1 MTTLTPCIHNA
12 TPSFVAVPVTGTCTD
27 AAITAKA
34 MQGAFVERV
43 TRVSACATVE
53 YRILSAAMASS
64 PFLDALL
71 FVPLFLQYEY
81 VVKADEAILEEAK
94 EICFNIYRSVGIC
107 ATMSGTGS
115 FPRFFNEFK
124 LAFNKLISFLMKG
137 DRLSHEEVV
146 TILSTGL
153 PASM

>member
-1 MTTLTPCIHNA
+1 MT
-12 TPSFVAVPVTGTCTD
+12 SFVTVSVTGSCTD
-27 AAITAKA
+27 AAITARA

-53 YRILSAAMASS
+53 YRILSASMASS
-64 PFLDALL
+64 PFMDALL

-81 VVKADEAILEEAK
+81 AVKADESVLEEAK
-94 EICFNIYRSVGIC
+94 EICFGLYRAVGNC